1 MLKHDRQ
8 QRLAYEKTLYRY
20 STALERG
27 DLDTIITILQ
37 EAEDDP
43 YLEHLIFEMHQDGY
57 QKEEPTMSHVS
68 SKQPPATEETPP
80 LELNRSLR
88 SQPEQAPRTRKRW
101 LTTLRGIAAVAIVAI
116 LIGSAL
122 LIFSAINVSHNL
134 AENQQTSTGS
144 SNKTLHNIVVA
155 AELTFAGPTAGRE
168 VLTARDA
175 STGVKLWSYT
185 VPKGLD
191 GKVFDIKG
199 KKGLVY
205 RDSANPNLVV
215 QDHVVYFAGN
225 KQVLALHALDG
236 TLIWQTDLGTMDQ
249 HVVIGYFLPSLVVE
263 QGRVYASGYSQGNLY
278 TLDAKTGKI
287 IWHYDASQPALLSV
301 NKGVAYV
308 TANEHYIK
316 ALDGN
321 DGHTLWTKDVQ
332 TMPISATVA
341 NNVFYVQVM
350 HSLVDDPK
358 GSHKDQRPL
367 IALNAT
373 TGTQSWS
380 VMSQASNPTDLVV
393 VQNMLVLFD
402 GSHFCGYHTSDGT
415 HAWCTTGPQNT
426 VSGVGIASNNGSIY
440 GIFNLDGGRQRV
452 QAINPQNGKIYW
464 SKDVDGVVSNA
475 PLILPFGNSLVLPLS
490 RAVLDQ
496 ATGKELWHFAAVK
509 DVLVIAG
516 GAGM

>member
-27 DLDTIITILQ
+27 DLDTIITILH

-43 YLEHLIFEMHQDGY
+43 YLEHLIFEMHQEDY

-68 SKQPPATEETPP
+68 SKQSPASEETSLP
-80 LELNRSLR
+80 ELNRSLR

-101 LTTLRGIAAVAIVAI
+101 LTTLRGIAAVAVVAI

-122 LIFSAINVSHNL
+122 LIFSAVNASHDL
-134 AENQQTSTGS
+134 AKKQQTSTGF

-155 AELTFAGPTAGRE
+155 AELTLAGSTAGRE

-185 VPKGLD
+185 VPKGLESNV
-191 GKVFDIKG
+191 KVIKG
-199 KKGLVY
+199 NKGLAY
-205 RDSANPNLVV
+205 DGEANLVV

-236 TLIWQTDLGTMDQ
+236 TLTWQTDLGTMDQ
-249 HVVIGYFLPSLVVE
+249 HVVTGDPLPLLVVE

-287 IWHYDASQPALLSV
+287 IWHYDAPEPALLSL
-301 NKGVAYV
+301 NNGVAYV

-316 ALDGN
+316 ALDGK
-321 DGHTLWTKDVQ
+321 DGHTLWTQDVQ
-332 TMPISATVA
+332 TGPISATVA
-341 NNVFYVQVM
+341 NNVFYVQVT
-350 HSLVDDPK
+350 HSFIDDPT

-373 TGTQSWS
+373 TGTQLWS
-380 VMSQASNPTDLVV
+380 VMSQADNPTDLVV

-475 PLILPFGNSLVLPLS
+475 PLIHPFGDSLVLPLS

-496 ATGKELWHFAAVK
+496 ATGKELWHFDAVEN
-509 DVLVIAG
+509 VLVIAG
-516 GAGM
+516 GVGM